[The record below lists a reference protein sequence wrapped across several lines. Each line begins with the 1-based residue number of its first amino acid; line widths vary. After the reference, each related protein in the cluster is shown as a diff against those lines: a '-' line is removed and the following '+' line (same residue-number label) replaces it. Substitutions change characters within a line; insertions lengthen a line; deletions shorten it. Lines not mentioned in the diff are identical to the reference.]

1 MSRYIA
7 IATIRI
13 EHDYYNPSVNR
24 FVSLQPTPETKEL
37 MKRRGVMFRAVSAN
51 EWLWIML
58 DDLPGFMDEDV
69 LELSMI
75 VKDPCFLQQ
84 IENKG
89 YDLGSLY
96 KFNIE
101 NRVVEVNA
109 NYVWKKE
116 TNGQKLKDE
125 FCRITLKPVE
135 TAPEKLRMLRYP
147 EFTIRFSSPAYYWE
161 YLCVFRDENDMRGKE
176 LNLKSR
182 ENIMAFCPPEK
193 YEKTT
198 FGKNVWRIVSAER
211 IRLKE
216 HYDITIQLFIGTR
229 LESRFISPPQI
240 GKHQSESPYTVREV
254 CVIREQ

>member
-51 EWLWIML
+51 EWQWIML

-89 YDLGSLY
+89 YC
-96 KFNIE
+96 
-101 NRVVEVNA
+101 
-109 NYVWKKE
+109 
-116 TNGQKLKDE
+116 T
-125 FCRITLKPVE
+125 
-135 TAPEKLRMLRYP
+135 
-147 EFTIRFSSPAYYWE
+147 SS
-161 YLCVFRDENDMRGKE
+161 
-176 LNLKSR
+176 
-182 ENIMAFCPPEK
+182 I
-193 YEKTT
+193 
-198 FGKNVWRIVSAER
+198 
-211 IRLKE
+211 
-216 HYDITIQLFIGTR
+216 
-229 LESRFISPPQI
+229 
-240 GKHQSESPYTVREV
+240 
-254 CVIREQ
+254 

>member
-51 EWLWIML
+51 EWQWIML

-84 IENKG
+84 IKNKG

-109 NYVWKKE
+109 DYVWKKE

-125 FCRITLKPVE
+125 FCRITLKLHRRNCE
-135 TAPEKLRMLRYP
+135 C
-147 EFTIRFSSPAYYWE
+147 S
-161 YLCVFRDENDMRGKE
+161 
-176 LNLKSR
+176 
-182 ENIMAFCPPEK
+182 
-193 YEKTT
+193 
-198 FGKNVWRIVSAER
+198 
-211 IRLKE
+211 
-216 HYDITIQLFIGTR
+216 GTR
-229 LESRFISPPQI
+229 NSPSGLVHPLIIGNISVYS
-240 GKHQSESPYTVREV
+240 GMRMS
-254 CVIREQ
+254 CVEKSST

>member
-51 EWLWIML
+51 EWQWIML

-135 TAPEKLRMLRYP
+135 TAPEKSFQPCTNEKLYCNVVMLFQSYP
-147 EFTIRFSSPAYYWE
+147 
-161 YLCVFRDENDMRGKE
+161 LCRN
-176 LNLKSR
+176 N
-182 ENIMAFCPPEK
+182 
-193 YEKTT
+193 
-198 FGKNVWRIVSAER
+198 
-211 IRLKE
+211 
-216 HYDITIQLFIGTR
+216 
-229 LESRFISPPQI
+229 
-240 GKHQSESPYTVREV
+240 SPYIFSKSCFLILFRWTESHYVFATFQVELFSTH
-254 CVIREQ
+254 VILIPEYTEI

>member
-1 MSRYIA
+1 MSLYIA

-51 EWLWIML
+51 EWQWIML

-101 NRVVEVNA
+101 NRVV
-109 NYVWKKE
+109 
-116 TNGQKLKDE
+116 NGMPTM
-125 FCRITLKPVE
+125 C
-135 TAPEKLRMLRYP
+135 
-147 EFTIRFSSPAYYWE
+147 
-161 YLCVFRDENDMRGKE
+161 GKR
-176 LNLKSR
+176 KR
-182 ENIMAFCPPEK
+182 
-193 YEKTT
+193 T
-198 FGKNVWRIVSAER
+198 GKN
-211 IRLKE
+211 
-216 HYDITIQLFIGTR
+216 
-229 LESRFISPPQI
+229 
-240 GKHQSESPYTVREV
+240 
-254 CVIREQ
+254 

>member
-51 EWLWIML
+51 EWQWIML

-125 FCRITLKPVE
+125 FCRITAETGGNCTGEIANAPVPGIQPSGLVHPLIIGNISVYSGMRM
-135 TAPEKLRMLRYP
+135 TCVEK
-147 EFTIRFSSPAYYWE
+147 SS
-161 YLCVFRDENDMRGKE
+161 
-176 LNLKSR
+176 
-182 ENIMAFCPPEK
+182 
-193 YEKTT
+193 T
-198 FGKNVWRIVSAER
+198 
-211 IRLKE
+211 
-216 HYDITIQLFIGTR
+216 
-229 LESRFISPPQI
+229 
-240 GKHQSESPYTVREV
+240 
-254 CVIREQ
+254 

>member
-1 MSRYIA
+1 MFSR
-7 IATIRI
+7 
-13 EHDYYNPSVNR
+13 
-24 FVSLQPTPETKEL
+24 L
-37 MKRRGVMFRAVSAN
+37 FRLSSSAN
-51 EWLWIML
+51 EWQWIML

-182 ENIMAFCPPEK
+182 ENIMAFCKSRQIIEHYPLPLVRGDCSKHYSPPFHQL
-193 YEKTT
+193 
-198 FGKNVWRIVSAER
+198 FGLRRRLQTHKSVYRRIVVIVFDTYRGYSNISA
-211 IRLKE
+211 
-216 HYDITIQLFIGTR
+216 HLFSSV
-229 LESRFISPPQI
+229 LF
-240 GKHQSESPYTVREV
+240 
-254 CVIREQ
+254 C